1 MRGWGVVLGAEEVV
15 VVGIGAGVE
24 FEVVA
29 VGVLVEEIGV
39 GELGIRGWKSKM
51 DVELWVRRWPLR
63 WWVEV

>member
-29 VGVLVEEIGV
+29 VGFLVEEIGV